1 MTKEEII
8 AKVNE
13 VLSEEFEVE
22 VEAMEPDASLKGVLG
37 LDSLDLVDVVVL
49 IEQNFGVAMKAA
61 DFALIKT
68 FGDFYDFIYTKVNG

>member
-37 LDSLDLVDVVVL
+37 PDSLDLVDVVVL
-49 IEQNFGVAMKAA
+49 IEQNFGVTMKAA
-61 DFALIKT
+61 DFASIKT